1 MDWEPTACDLANYSA
16 DFLASYSAILGE
28 LFRNFDSVENLLTR
42 TGSIFPRLHEG
53 GNGPKCR
60 EITCQRHAKQIAKSH
75 RFSAGWF
82 CRSPVFMSKRLA
94 TMTGPRIRGPE

>member
-28 LFRNFDSVENLLTR
+28 LFRNFDSVETLLTR

-53 GNGPKCR
+53 GNGHKVSRNNLPKAC
-60 EITCQRHAKQIAKSH
+60 ETNYQVITSLINASTAAACSPFSLNWIAS
-75 RFSAGWF
+75 
-82 CRSPVFMSKRLA
+82 
-94 TMTGPRIRGPE
+94 